1 MSATR
6 HREITVEV
14 THRFAVG
21 IGDGFDYITNIDNW
35 PEYWPGLVRVEPGSR
50 WRAPGDQARLAL
62 RLLGRETEMTMVVSR
77 IEPYRLIEYVSDQS
91 GLPGARH
98 ERHFAEDGDHG
109 LAFRAVVEY
118 VPRSGP
124 RGLFDRVVFRRALE
138 RAIRT
143 TFANLDARFAAL

>member
-1 MSATR
+1 MSSAKPVR
-6 HREITVEV
+6 VEH

-21 IGDGFDYITNIDNW
+21 LREGYDYITNQGNW
-35 PEYWPGLVRVEPGSR
+35 HAFWPDFVRLDPDSR
-50 WRAPGDQARLAL
+50 WSAPGDRTRIKL